1 MIDKAL
7 LAKTRELSD
16 RLIALQTPIRILDA
30 INWDKQIKEEFFK
43 HKCQKNPSVD
53 QAYYQQR
60 DLGFVPSELRR
71 AFSDLNRDIISQL
84 GQLNPIAQYM
94 SKMCTEYK
102 TVLSMIEYRGTPEFH
117 DLSVELFGHPKD
129 LFHAGE
135 PSLSELATMLEQPL
149 KNMLDA
155 DILPDDPKNIDAQDA
170 VKILASQVTQTMPGI
185 DVEVILSDGIVSDAA
200 AGANNI
206 KLNEPNRYQA

>member
-43 HKCQKNPSVD
+43 HKCQKNPTVD

-94 SKMCTEYK
+94 SKM
-102 TVLSMIEYRGTPEFH
+102 
-117 DLSVELFGHPKD
+117 
-129 LFHAGE
+129 
-135 PSLSELATMLEQPL
+135 
-149 KNMLDA
+149 
-155 DILPDDPKNIDAQDA
+155 
-170 VKILASQVTQTMPGI
+170 
-185 DVEVILSDGIVSDAA
+185 
-200 AGANNI
+200 
-206 KLNEPNRYQA
+206 